1 MGNAD
6 RAMRA
11 LLIVGGLN
19 WLMVAAGKFDLVAV
33 LTGRR
38 FGVPNIATRTVY
50 GIIGGAALWTLSR
63 WIQQEAFAGKGAE
76 RPSGRRVRDAMT
88 SEPRSVDASSSV
100 ADAAALLRLEDV
112 GSLPVVRDG
121 LLVAMLTD
129 RDIVV
134 RVLAEGRDPQS
145 TLVGEIASRDVES
158 AGPEQ
163 DLEQALRLMA
173 RRQLRRL
180 PVLEG
185 DRLVGILAQADIAE
199 AAPFERTGE
208 VVERISR

>member
-1 MGNAD
+1 MGNVD

-38 FGVPNIATRTVY
+38 FGRPSIATRTLY
-50 GIIGGAALWTLSR
+50 GLVGGAALWTLSR
-63 WIQQEAFAGKGAE
+63 WIQQEAFGPESAE
-76 RPSGRRVRDAMT
+76 ATKGRRVRDAMT
-88 SEPRSVDASSSV
+88 SDPRSIEASSSV
-100 ADAAALLRLEDV
+100 ADAAQLLRLEDV
-112 GSLPVVRDG
+112 GSLPVVREG
-121 LLVAMLTD
+121 VLMGMLTD

-134 RVLAEGRDPQS
+134 RVVTEAKDPQS
-145 TLVGEIASRDVES
+145 TSVGEIASREVES
-158 AGPEQ
+158 VAPDQ
-163 DLEQALRLMA
+163 DLEEALRLMA
-173 RRQLRRL
+173 RRQIRRL

-199 AAPFERTGE
+199 TAPAERTGE
-208 VVERISR
+208 IVEKISR

>member
-1 MGNAD
+1 
-6 RAMRA
+6 
-11 LLIVGGLN
+11 
-19 WLMVAAGKFDLVAV
+19 
-33 LTGRR
+33 
-38 FGVPNIATRTVY
+38 
-50 GIIGGAALWTLSR
+50 
-63 WIQQEAFAGKGAE
+63 
-76 RPSGRRVRDAMT
+76 MT
-88 SEPRSVDASSSV
+88 SDPRSIEASSSV
-100 ADAAALLRLEDV
+100 ADAAQLLRLEDV

-121 LLVAMLTD
+121 HLVAMLTD

-158 AGPEQ
+158 AAPEQ

>member
-1 MGNAD
+1 MGNVD

-38 FGVPNIATRTVY
+38 FGRPSVATRTLY
-50 GIIGGAALWTLSR
+50 GLVGGAALWTLSR
-63 WIQQEAFAGKGAE
+63 WIQQEAFGSESAE
-76 RPSGRRVRDAMT
+76 ATKGRRVRDAMT
-88 SEPRSVDASSSV
+88 SDPRSIEASSSV
-100 ADAAALLRLEDV
+100 ADAAQLLRLEDV
-112 GSLPVVRDG
+112 GSLPVVREG
-121 LLVAMLTD
+121 VLMGMLTD

-134 RVLAEGRDPQS
+134 RVVTEAKDPQS
-145 TLVGEIASRDVES
+145 TSVGEIASREVES
-158 AGPEQ
+158 VAPDQ
-163 DLEQALRLMA
+163 DLEEALRLMA
-173 RRQLRRL
+173 RRQIRRL

-199 AAPFERTGE
+199 TAPAERTGE
-208 VVERISR
+208 IVEKISR